1 MGRNKEE
8 VIYYL
13 ANKYDLTIKQVEE
26 IVNHQFKFVTKIVK
40 KGDFDTIR
48 LPYFGKFMVNKNRV
62 KHINRLKNEKDSKKI

>member
-26 IVNHQFKFVTKIVK
+26 IVNHLFKFVTKIVK